1 MRRAALARGRA
12 ASVGIRQP
20 GRTWKLLV
28 ASLALTATATVAFI
42 GAVATPASARARAT
56 YIVRDGFY
64 GGLGEQ
70 GTSVLFWISHHR
82 VYHLRFNLI
91 FPCHDI
97 ASGENYDRYFG
108 AGTLMPQGRPIPR
121 NGQLVLEWVQTDAGR
136 EGHIT
141 MTLSFR
147 HSGAAQFSVDA
158 PHVGEG
164 LEDCTGAT
172 TFSLTRSPRA
182 IPLPSGP

>member
-1 MRRAALARGRA
+1 MIASTGVLAA
-12 ASVGIRQP
+12 
-20 GRTWKLLV
+20 
-28 ASLALTATATVAFI
+28 
-42 GAVATPASARARAT
+42 PASARPRTT

-64 GGLGEQ
+64 GGLGGG

-108 AGTLMPQGRPIPR
+108 AGTLMPQGRAIPR
-121 NGQLVLEWVQTDAGR
+121 SGQLVLEWVQTDAGR

-141 MTLSFR
+141 MTLNFR
-147 HSGAAQFSVDA
+147 HSGVAQLSVDA

-164 LEDCTGAT
+164 LEDCTGST
-172 TFSLTRSPRA
+172 TFSLMRSPHA
-182 IPLPSGP
+182 IPVPSGP